1 MSILGE
7 ALGIDPQ
14 AFNRGAENQ
23 IKLQQLQRIEQE
35 RLDRMKLKSP
45 MVDRTVG
52 IGSAPTFDSSD
63 YGSPMVGVVPPREEI
78 KVETLPPIVT
88 DDKTGADSRVG
99 FGDLTTDDKKDE
111 VVTTKVEEPVDPMA
125 NIGISGTVDI
135 TQVDPESSAFVQDIQ
150 KLLANSDF
158 NKLFNRL
165 GDRAA
170 LGYGDRLAGS
180 IAGRI
185 KGYFTDNPAEAL
197 ERSKSAEAAKW
208 FRSKEARQ
216 HFQKYPNQLTA
227 AAIDPTGWY
236 QEYKTAKGTTIATTA
251 DTGKKDTKKT
261 TDAEVVTEAQSA
273 NTGNT
278 AKATENVSS
287 LQTTD
292 DEVDQIVKDTNQAL
306 GGVISTEV
314 VNSDGSSAGSNNIFN
329 DAIYLANPS
338 KAGQDTKYVL
348 ETRKQA
354 ARVVERFNQRAA
366 EFARFAEIARLNGN
380 FDSYEKYINLADD
393 AETKA
398 LTARASIA
406 QVDQKLLYLQAM
418 QGLNDLKFGNTAKA
432 AMVWS
437 MYSGRDVRIIPRTDG
452 KFNITVD
459 GEYYK
464 TDVTESALVQ
474 ELRLTFDSNFRDA
487 MNKLAGQKS
496 MKLFEAGI
504 DIQKE
509 LQKQQA
515 IMIKEIKVQQVKDQ
529 AAILLETIKQ
539 ANGEFKAIGD
549 GSGRGT
555 VVLNGTLY
563 LFDPNTVTKG
573 PDGKDIIKPQLKP
586 MVPPAVAVG
595 SGNAYVDA
603 LNNNKGE

>member
-45 MVDRTVG
+45 MINRTVG
-52 IGSAPTFDSSD
+52 IGSAPTFDASD
-63 YGSPMVGVVPPREEI
+63 YGSPQVGVVTTPEV
-78 KVETLPPIVT
+78 KVEQLPPIVSN
-88 DDKTGADSRVG
+88 DKTGADNRVG

-111 VVTTKVEEPVDPMA
+111 VVTTKVEEPADPMA
-125 NIGISGTVDI
+125 NIGISGTTDI
-135 TQVDPESSAFVQDIQ
+135 TQIDTESSAFVQDIQ

-158 NKLFNRL
+158 NTLFNRL

-170 LGYGDRLAGS
+170 TGYGDALAGS

-185 KGYFTDNPAEAL
+185 YGYFADNPAEAKA
-197 ERSKSAEAAKW
+197 RSKSVEAAKW
-208 FRSKEARQ
+208 YRTDEARQ

-236 QEYKTAKGTTIATTA
+236 QKYKAAKETTVSTDKK
-251 DTGKKDTKKT
+251 DTNKKDTKKT

-292 DEVDQIVKDTNQAL
+292 NEVDQIVKDTNTAL
-306 GGVISTEV
+306 FGTETV
-314 VNSDGSSAGSNNIFN
+314 SNDGSSAGSNSIFN
-329 DAIYLANPS
+329 DAMYLANPS

-464 TDVTESALVQ
+464 TDVTEPALVQ
-474 ELRLTFDSNFRDA
+474 ELRLTFDSSFRDA

-509 LQKQQA
+509 LAKQQA
-515 IMIKEIKVQQVKDQ
+515 IMIKEIKVEELKQK
-529 AAILLETIKQ
+529 AAVFLETIKQ
-539 ANGEFKAIGD
+539 ANGEFKATGRGD
-549 GSGRGT
+549 GTGT
-555 VVLNGTLY
+555 VVINGTLY
-563 LFDPNTVTKG
+563 FFNPQTKMMG
-573 PDGKDIIKPQLKP
+573 PDGKETFGPQLQP
-586 MVPPAVAVG
+586 MIPPAVAVG
-595 SGNAYVDA
+595 SGNAYIDA

>member
-45 MVDRTVG
+45 MIDRTVG
-52 IGSAPTFDSSD
+52 IGSAPTFDSSG
-63 YGSPMVGVVPPREEI
+63 YGSPMVGVVPPPAEI
-78 KVETLPPIVT
+78 KIETLPPISDT
-88 DDKTGADSRVG
+88 DTTTYKAPEK
-99 FGDLTTDDKKDE
+99 TDDKKDE
-111 VVTTKVEEPVDPMA
+111 VVTTKVEEPADPMA
-125 NIGISGTVDI
+125 NIGISGTTDI
-135 TQVDPESSAFVQDIQ
+135 TQIDPESSAFVQDIQ

-158 NKLFNRL
+158 NALFNRL

-170 LGYGDRLAGS
+170 TGYGDTLAGS
-180 IAGRI
+180 PMGRI
-185 KGYFTDNPAEAL
+185 YGYFTDNPAEAKA
-197 ERSKSAEAAKW
+197 RSKSVEASKW
-208 FRSKEARQ
+208 YRTDEARQ

-236 QEYKTAKGTTIATTA
+236 QKYKAAKKTTVATTTGA
-251 DTGKKDTKKT
+251 DKKDTKKT
-261 TDAEVVTEAQSA
+261 TGTENVTEAQST

-287 LQTTD
+287 LQTSD
-292 DEVDQIVKDTNQAL
+292 AEVDQIVKDTNTAL
-306 GGVISTEV
+306 FGTET
-314 VNSDGSSAGSNNIFN
+314 VNTDGSTAEANSIFN
-329 DAIYLANPS
+329 DALYLTNPS

-354 ARVVERFNQRAA
+354 ARVVERLNQRAA

-380 FDSYEKYINLADD
+380 FDSYEKYIDLANA
-393 AETKA
+393 AEAKA
-398 LTARASIA
+398 LEARASIS

-515 IMIKEIKVQQVKDQ
+515 IMLKEINVEKIKSQ

-563 LFDPNTVTKG
+563 LFDPNSVTQG
-573 PDGKDIIKPQLKP
+573 PDGKEIIQPQLKP
-586 MVPPAVAVG
+586 MTPPAVASG

-603 LNNNKGE
+603 LNNKGE

>member
-1 MSILGE
+1 
-7 ALGIDPQ
+7 
-14 AFNRGAENQ
+14 
-23 IKLQQLQRIEQE
+23 
-35 RLDRMKLKSP
+35 
-45 MVDRTVG
+45 
-52 IGSAPTFDSSD
+52 
-63 YGSPMVGVVPPREEI
+63 
-78 KVETLPPIVT
+78 
-88 DDKTGADSRVG
+88 
-99 FGDLTTDDKKDE
+99 
-111 VVTTKVEEPVDPMA
+111 
-125 NIGISGTVDI
+125 
-135 TQVDPESSAFVQDIQ
+135 
-150 KLLANSDF
+150 
-158 NKLFNRL
+158 
-165 GDRAA
+165 
-170 LGYGDRLAGS
+170 
-180 IAGRI
+180 
-185 KGYFTDNPAEAL
+185 
-197 ERSKSAEAAKW
+197 
-208 FRSKEARQ
+208 
-216 HFQKYPNQLTA
+216 
-227 AAIDPTGWY
+227 
-236 QEYKTAKGTTIATTA
+236 
-251 DTGKKDTKKT
+251 
-261 TDAEVVTEAQSA
+261 
-273 NTGNT
+273 
-278 AKATENVSS
+278 
-287 LQTTD
+287 
-292 DEVDQIVKDTNQAL
+292 
-306 GGVISTEV
+306 
-314 VNSDGSSAGSNNIFN
+314 
-329 DAIYLANPS
+329 
-338 KAGQDTKYVL
+338 
-348 ETRKQA
+348 
-354 ARVVERFNQRAA
+354 
-366 EFARFAEIARLNGN
+366 
-380 FDSYEKYINLADD
+380 
-393 AETKA
+393 
-398 LTARASIA
+398 
-406 QVDQKLLYLQAM
+406 
-418 QGLNDLKFGNTAKA
+418 
-432 AMVWS
+432 

>member
-35 RLDRMKLKSP
+35 RLDRMKLDSP

-52 IGSAPTFDSSD
+52 IGSAPTFDASGF
-63 YGSPMVGVVPPREEI
+63 GSPQVGVVTTPEV
-78 KVETLPPIVT
+78 KVEKLPPIADTTTYVAPE
-88 DDKTGADSRVG
+88 KTE
-99 FGDLTTDDKKDE
+99 TKKDE
-111 VVTTKVEEPVDPMA
+111 VVTTKVEEPDDPMA
-125 NIGISGTVDI
+125 KIGFSGTVGID
-135 TQVDPESSAFVQDIQ
+135 QVDPESSAFVQDVT
-150 KLLANSDF
+150 KLFANSQF
-158 NKLFNRL
+158 QALMEKIAV
-165 GDRAA
+165 RAA
-170 LGYGDRLAGS
+170 IGYGDRLAGS
-180 IAGRI
+180 PLGRI
-185 KGYFTDNPAEAL
+185 KGYFTDNPQQAL
-197 ERSKSAEAAKW
+197 ERSKSVEAADW
-208 FRSKEARQ
+208 FRTDEARQ

-236 QEYKTAKGTTIATTA
+236 QEYKTAKGTTVSQIT
-251 DTGKKDTKKT
+251 DTSTDKKDTKKT

-278 AKATENVSS
+278 AKSTENVSS
-287 LQTTD
+287 LQKTD
-292 DEVDQIVKDTNQAL
+292 GEVNQIVADTNTAL
-306 GGVISTEV
+306 FGTET
-314 VNSDGSSAGSNNIFN
+314 VNNDGSSAGSNSIFN
-329 DAIYLANPS
+329 DAMYLANPS
-338 KAGQDTKYVL
+338 RAGQDTKYVL

-354 ARVVERFNQRAA
+354 ARIVERFNQRAA

-380 FDSYEKYINLADD
+380 FDSYEKYIDLAND
-393 AETKA
+393 AESKA

-464 TDVTESALVQ
+464 TDVSEPALVQ
-474 ELRLTFDSNFRDA
+474 ELRLTFDSNFRDS

-515 IMIKEIKVQQVKDQ
+515 IMIKEIKVQELKDK
-529 AAILLETIKQ
+529 AALFLEMIKQ
-539 ANGEFKAIGD
+539 ANGEFKATGRGD
-549 GSGRGT
+549 GTGT
-555 VVLNGTLY
+555 VVINGVLY
-563 LFDPNTVTKG
+563 FFNPQAKIMG
-573 PDGKDIIKPQLKP
+573 PDDKETFGPQLQP
-586 MVPPAVAVG
+586 MIPPAVATG
-595 SGNAYVDA
+595 SGNAFVDA
-603 LNNNKGE
+603 LNRINKGE

>member
-35 RLDRMKLKSP
+35 RLDRMKLDSP

-52 IGSAPTFDSSD
+52 IGSAPTFDASD
-63 YGSPMVGVVPPREEI
+63 YASPQIGVVTTPEV
-78 KVETLPPIVT
+78 KVEELPPIVS
-88 DDKTGADSRVG
+88 DDSTTYKAPEK
-99 FGDLTTDDKKDE
+99 TDDKKDE
-111 VVTTKVEEPVDPMA
+111 VVLQP
-125 NIGISGTVDI
+125 
-135 TQVDPESSAFVQDIQ
+135 SADE
-150 KLLANSDF
+150 LANAEKEELHVQGMPWKVVDKDGVKVVVHNGLEYQIQDVF
-158 NKLFNRL
+158 
-165 GDRAA
+165 GDGSS
-170 LGYGDRLAGS
+170 LQIVDQYGRPNFPLTDAFAR
-180 IAGRI
+180 GRV
-185 KGYFTDNPAEAL
+185 KGITNTELVPIIE
-197 ERSKSAEAAKW
+197 
-208 FRSKEARQ
+208 
-216 HFQKYPNQLTA
+216 TTTTTTTTT
-227 AAIDPTGWY
+227 TG
-236 QEYKTAKGTTIATTA
+236 A
-251 DTGKKDTKKT
+251 DKKDTKKT

-292 DEVDQIVKDTNQAL
+292 TEVDKIVADTNTAL
-306 GGVISTEV
+306 FGTET
-314 VNSDGSSAGSNNIFN
+314 VNTDGSSAGSNSVFN
-329 DAIYLANPS
+329 DAMYLANPS

-354 ARVVERFNQRAA
+354 ARIVERFNQRAA

-474 ELRLTFDSNFRDA
+474 ELRLTFDSSFRDA

-563 LFDPNTVTKG
+563 LFDPNSVTKG

-586 MVPPAVAVG
+586 LVPPAVAVG

>member
-1 MSILGE
+1 MSFLGE

-45 MVDRTVG
+45 MIDRTVG
-52 IGSAPTFDSSD
+52 IGSAPVFDSSD
-63 YGSPMVGVVPPREEI
+63 YASPQVGVVTTPEVT
-78 KVETLPPIVT
+78 VEKLPPIVT
-88 DDKTGADSRVG
+88 DDATTYKAPEKTD
-99 FGDLTTDDKKDE
+99 TKKDE
-111 VVTTKVEEPVDPMA
+111 VVLQP
-125 NIGISGTVDI
+125 
-135 TQVDPESSAFVQDIQ
+135 SADE
-150 KLLANSDF
+150 LANAEKEELHVQGMPWKVVDKDGGKVVVHNGIEYQIQDVF
-158 NKLFNRL
+158 
-165 GDRAA
+165 GDGSS
-170 LGYGDRLAGS
+170 LQIVDQYGRPNFPLTDAFTR
-180 IAGRI
+180 GRV
-185 KGYFTDNPAEAL
+185 KGITNTELVPIIE
-197 ERSKSAEAAKW
+197 
-208 FRSKEARQ
+208 
-216 HFQKYPNQLTA
+216 TTTTTTTTT
-227 AAIDPTGWY
+227 TG
-236 QEYKTAKGTTIATTA
+236 A
-251 DTGKKDTKKT
+251 DKKDTKKT
-261 TDAEVVTEAQSA
+261 TGTEVVTEAQST

-287 LQTTD
+287 LQTSD
-292 DEVDQIVKDTNQAL
+292 AEVDQIVKDTNTVL
-306 GGVISTEV
+306 FGTET
-314 VNSDGSSAGSNNIFN
+314 VNTDGSTAESNSIFN

-354 ARVVERFNQRAA
+354 ARVVERLNQRAA

-380 FDSYEKYINLADD
+380 FESYEKYIDLANA
-393 AETKA
+393 AEAKA
-398 LTARASIA
+398 LEARASIS

-515 IMIKEIKVQQVKDQ
+515 IMLKEINVEKIKNQ
-529 AAILLETIKQ
+529 ASILLETIKQ

-563 LFDPNTVTKG
+563 LFDPNSVTQG
-573 PDGKDIIKPQLKP
+573 PDGKEIIQPQLKP
-586 MVPPAVAVG
+586 MTPPAVASG

-603 LNNNKGE
+603 LNNKGE

>member
-63 YGSPMVGVVPPREEI
+63 YASPQIGVVKTPEVT
-78 KVETLPPIVT
+78 VEKLPPIVT
-88 DDKTGADSRVG
+88 DDSTTYKAPEK
-99 FGDLTTDDKKDE
+99 TDDKKDE
-111 VVTTKVEEPVDPMA
+111 VVTTKVEEPADPMA
-125 NIGISGTVDI
+125 NIGISGTTDI
-135 TQVDPESSAFVQDIQ
+135 TQIDPESSAFVQDIQ

-158 NKLFNRL
+158 QRLFQRL

-170 LGYGDRLAGS
+170 TGYGDRLAGS
-180 IAGRI
+180 PAGSI
-185 KGYFTDNPAEAL
+185 YGYFFDNPAEAK
-197 ERSKSAEAAKW
+197 ERSKSKEASKW
-208 FRSKEARQ
+208 FRTDEARQ
-216 HFQKYPNQLTA
+216 HFQKFPNQLTA

-236 QEYKTAKGTTIATTA
+236 QKYKAAKGTTVSTTTTTDA
-251 DTGKKDTKKT
+251 DKKDTKKT
-261 TDAEVVTEAQSA
+261 TGTEVVTEAQST

-287 LQTTD
+287 LQTID
-292 DEVDQIVKDTNQAL
+292 DEVDTLVKDTNTAL
-306 GGVISTEV
+306 FGNET
-314 VNSDGSSAGSNNIFN
+314 VNNDGSSAGSNSIFN

-338 KAGQDTKYVL
+338 KVGQDTKYVL

-354 ARVVERFNQRAA
+354 ARVVERFNRRAA

-380 FDSYEKYINLADD
+380 FDSYEKYIDLADD
-393 AETKA
+393 AEAKA

-474 ELRLTFDSNFRDA
+474 ELRLTFDSSFRDA
-487 MNKLAGQKS
+487 MSKLAGEKS

-515 IMIKEIKVQQVKDQ
+515 IMIKEIKVEALKQK

-563 LFDPNTVTKG
+563 LFDPNSVTKG
-573 PDGKDIIKPQLKP
+573 PDGKEVIQPQLKP
-586 MVPPAVAVG
+586 MTPPAVATG
-595 SGNAYVDA
+595 SGNAYIDA

>member
-7 ALGIDPQ
+7 ALGINPQ

-52 IGSAPTFDSSD
+52 IGSAPTFDASG
-63 YGSPMVGVVPPREEI
+63 YGSPQVGVVPTSEVTVEE
-78 KVETLPPIVT
+78 LPPIVA
-88 DDKTGADSRVG
+88 DDSNTYKAPEK
-99 FGDLTTDDKKDE
+99 TDDKKDE
-111 VVTTKVEEPVDPMA
+111 VVTTKVEEPADPMA
-125 NIGISGTVDI
+125 NIGISGTTDI
-135 TQVDPESSAFVQDIQ
+135 TQIDPESSAFVQDIQ

-158 NKLFNRL
+158 NALFNRL

-170 LGYGDRLAGS
+170 TGYGDTLAGS
-180 IAGRI
+180 PMGRI
-185 KGYFTDNPAEAL
+185 YGYFTDNPAEAKA
-197 ERSKSAEAAKW
+197 RSKSVEASKW
-208 FRSKEARQ
+208 YRTDEARQ

-236 QEYKTAKGTTIATTA
+236 QKYKAAKGTTVSTTA
-251 DTGKKDTKKT
+251 DTGTKDTKKT
-261 TDAEVVTEAQSA
+261 TGTEVVTEAQSA

-292 DEVDQIVKDTNQAL
+292 DEVDQIVADTNTAL
-306 GGVISTEV
+306 FGTETV
-314 VNSDGSSAGSNNIFN
+314 SNDGSSAGSNSIFN
-329 DAIYLANPS
+329 DAMYLANPS

-348 ETRKQA
+348 ETRQQA
-354 ARVVERFNQRAA
+354 ARIVERFNQRAA

-380 FDSYEKYINLADD
+380 FESYEKYINLADD

-418 QGLNDLKFGNTAKA
+418 QGLNDLKFGNTNKA

-474 ELRLTFDSNFRDA
+474 ELRLTFDSSFRDA

-563 LFDPNTVTKG
+563 LFDPNSVTKG

>member
-1 MSILGE
+1 MYKGCLGKSLIKT
-7 ALGIDPQ
+7 AFKVVVHNGI
-14 AFNRGAENQ
+14 EYQ
-23 IKLQQLQRIEQE
+23 IQ
-35 RLDRMKLKSP
+35 D
-45 MVDRTVG
+45 V
-52 IGSAPTFDSSD
+52 
-63 YGSPMVGVVPPREEI
+63 
-78 KVETLPPIVT
+78 
-88 DDKTGADSRVG
+88 
-99 FGDLTTDDKKDE
+99 FGDGSSLQIVDQYGRPNFPLTDAFARGRVKGITNTELVPIIETKTTTTTTTTTD
-111 VVTTKVEEPVDPMA
+111 
-125 NIGISGTVDI
+125 
-135 TQVDPESSAFVQDIQ
+135 
-150 KLLANSDF
+150 
-158 NKLFNRL
+158 
-165 GDRAA
+165 
-170 LGYGDRLAGS
+170 
-180 IAGRI
+180 
-185 KGYFTDNPAEAL
+185 
-197 ERSKSAEAAKW
+197 
-208 FRSKEARQ
+208 
-216 HFQKYPNQLTA
+216 
-227 AAIDPTGWY
+227 
-236 QEYKTAKGTTIATTA
+236 A
-251 DTGKKDTKKT
+251 DKKDTKKT
-261 TDAEVVTEAQSA
+261 TGTEVVTEAQST

-287 LQTTD
+287 LQTID
-292 DEVDQIVKDTNQAL
+292 DEVDKLVKDTNTAL
-306 GGVISTEV
+306 FGNET
-314 VNSDGSSAGSNNIFN
+314 VNNDGSSAGSNSIFN
-329 DAIYLANPS
+329 DAMYLADPS

-354 ARVVERFNQRAA
+354 ARVVERFNRRAA

-380 FDSYEKYINLADD
+380 FDSYEKYIDLADD

-474 ELRLTFDSNFRDA
+474 ELRLTFDSSFRDA
-487 MNKLAGQKS
+487 MSKLAGEKS

-515 IMIKEIKVQQVKDQ
+515 IMIKEIKVEALKQK

-563 LFDPNTVTKG
+563 LFDPNSVTKG
-573 PDGKDIIKPQLKP
+573 PDGKEVIQPQLKP
-586 MVPPAVAVG
+586 MTPPAVAVG
-595 SGNAYVDA
+595 SGNAYIDA

>member
-35 RLDRMKLKSP
+35 RLDRMKLDSP
-45 MVDRTVG
+45 MIDRTVG

-63 YGSPMVGVVPPREEI
+63 YASPQVGVVTTPEV
-78 KVETLPPIVT
+78 KVEQLPPIV
-88 DDKTGADSRVG
+88 S
-99 FGDLTTDDKKDE
+99 GDTNTYKAPEKTDDKKDE
-111 VVTTKVEEPVDPMA
+111 VVTTKVEEPADPMA
-125 NIGISGTVDI
+125 NIGISGTTDI
-135 TQVDPESSAFVQDIQ
+135 TQIDAESSAFVQDIQ

-158 NKLFNRL
+158 NRLFNRL

-180 IAGRI
+180 PAGRI

-197 ERSKSAEAAKW
+197 ERSKSVEAAKW

-236 QEYKTAKGTTIATTA
+236 QEYKIAKGTTIATTA

-261 TDAEVVTEAQSA
+261 KDAEIVTEAQSA

-292 DEVDQIVKDTNQAL
+292 AEVDQIVKDTNTAL
-306 GGVISTEV
+306 FGAETA
-314 VNSDGSSAGSNNIFN
+314 NNDGSSAGSNSIFN

>member
-1 MSILGE
+1 
-7 ALGIDPQ
+7 
-14 AFNRGAENQ
+14 
-23 IKLQQLQRIEQE
+23 
-35 RLDRMKLKSP
+35 
-45 MVDRTVG
+45 
-52 IGSAPTFDSSD
+52 
-63 YGSPMVGVVPPREEI
+63 
-78 KVETLPPIVT
+78 
-88 DDKTGADSRVG
+88 
-99 FGDLTTDDKKDE
+99 
-111 VVTTKVEEPVDPMA
+111 
-125 NIGISGTVDI
+125 
-135 TQVDPESSAFVQDIQ
+135 
-150 KLLANSDF
+150 
-158 NKLFNRL
+158 
-165 GDRAA
+165 
-170 LGYGDRLAGS
+170 
-180 IAGRI
+180 
-185 KGYFTDNPAEAL
+185 
-197 ERSKSAEAAKW
+197 
-208 FRSKEARQ
+208 
-216 HFQKYPNQLTA
+216 
-227 AAIDPTGWY
+227 
-236 QEYKTAKGTTIATTA
+236 
-251 DTGKKDTKKT
+251 
-261 TDAEVVTEAQSA
+261 
-273 NTGNT
+273 
-278 AKATENVSS
+278 
-287 LQTTD
+287 
-292 DEVDQIVKDTNQAL
+292 
-306 GGVISTEV
+306 
-314 VNSDGSSAGSNNIFN
+314 
-329 DAIYLANPS
+329 
-338 KAGQDTKYVL
+338 
-348 ETRKQA
+348 
-354 ARVVERFNQRAA
+354 
-366 EFARFAEIARLNGN
+366 
-380 FDSYEKYINLADD
+380 
-393 AETKA
+393 
-398 LTARASIA
+398 
-406 QVDQKLLYLQAM
+406 M